1 MLVRSLRDLHKL
13 KLKCKRN
20 EVQVTRAGAYFRAR
34 FRGHANSVIAATA
47 HEARQRLLDTPSRCV
62 RNDKQN
68 SEVRANRN
76 RGNDKQ

>member
-1 MLVRSLRDLHKL
+1 MTESVTSLKHLRRLRLTHD
-13 KLKCKRN
+13 
-20 EVQVTRAGAYFRAR
+20 VQVTKSGGFYIAR
-34 FRGHANSVIAATA
+34 FRGAANYVFGATA